1 MTTEA
6 ICTVCGGALNAEHH
20 ARCIYCG
27 GAFHLP
33 WSANAPVPTCGR
45 IFAHADAQ
53 GLVFACLRC
62 AQTLLEQRQG

>member
-1 MTTEA
+1 MSTEEA
-6 ICTVCGGALNAEHH
+6 CVVCGSNLDAEHR

-27 GAFHLP
+27 GVFHQP

-62 AQTLLEQRQG
+62 AQAMLEQRQR